1 MIVVLDPNYQN
12 MQFLYLIMLR
22 SERMLCVKYIIITF

>member
-1 MIVVLDPNYQN
+1 MIVVLEPNYQN

-22 SERMLCVKYIIITF
+22 GEQMLCVK